1 MIACEPI
8 WSISSGLSPL
18 KNGCALRNFRLSTR
32 PLSSACA
39 GMAYCSYI
47 LSRIVTHY
55 GSIGP
60 MPSHQDVGEIS
71 IAGQTAQRARASLS
85 ESDQVALFLEFLRWN
100 Q

>member
-1 MIACEPI
+1 
-8 WSISSGLSPL
+8 
-18 KNGCALRNFRLSTR
+18 
-32 PLSSACA
+32 
-39 GMAYCSYI
+39 
-47 LSRIVTHY
+47 
-55 GSIGP
+55 